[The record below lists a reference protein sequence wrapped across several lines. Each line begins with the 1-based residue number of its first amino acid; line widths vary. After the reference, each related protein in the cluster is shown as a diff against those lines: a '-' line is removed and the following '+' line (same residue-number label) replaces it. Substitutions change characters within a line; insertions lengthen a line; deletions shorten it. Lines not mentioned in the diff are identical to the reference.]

1 MGIEP
6 MTFILPKLSQILSSW
21 FLETPLCVYP
31 KTTLN
36 TLPVL

>member
-6 MTFILPKLSQILSSW
+6 MTFILPKLGQILSSW
-21 FLETPLCVYP
+21 FLETPLNVYL

-36 TLPVL
+36 PLPVL